1 MKNTAIVIPARM
13 DSSRFP
19 GKPMKKIN
27 GIPMIGHCYYRANMS
42 KLKNSVYVATCDKE
56 ISDYIKS
63 IGGNVIMTSH
73 NHQRASERVG
83 EAINII
89 EKMLKKTIDIV
100 VLYQGDEPMVDPQD
114 ILKSIELKKI
124 FRSHIIN
131 SYCYINDDEDPTN
144 KNIPKVITNENND
157 LIYISRALIPNS
169 KKSNL

>member
-1 MKNTAIVIPARM
+1 MKNISIVIPARM

-89 EKMLKKTIDIV
+89 EKMLKK
-100 VLYQGDEPMVDPQD
+100 
-114 ILKSIELKKI
+114 
-124 FRSHIIN
+124 
-131 SYCYINDDEDPTN
+131 
-144 KNIPKVITNENND
+144 EN
-157 LIYISRALIPNS
+157 
-169 KKSNL
+169 

>member
-1 MKNTAIVIPARM
+1 MKNISIVIPARM

-89 EKMLKKTIDIV
+89 EKMLKKIDIV
-100 VLYQGDEPMVDPQD
+100 VLYQGDEPMVTPDMID
-114 ILKSIELKKI
+114 ESIKLMASDDNI
-124 FRSHIIN
+124 SVIN
-131 SYCYINDDEDPTN
+131 LM
-144 KNIPKVITNENND
+144 NEMM
-157 LIYISRALIPNS
+157 LR
-169 KKSNL
+169 